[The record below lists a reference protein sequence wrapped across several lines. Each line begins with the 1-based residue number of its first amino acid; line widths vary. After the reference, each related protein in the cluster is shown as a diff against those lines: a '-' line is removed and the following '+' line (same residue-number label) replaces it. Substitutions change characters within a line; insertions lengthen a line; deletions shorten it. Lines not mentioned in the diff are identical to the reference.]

1 MPVMRAI
8 QLSTH
13 PASEG
18 PLAVPPM
25 SSSDSEGTNTR
36 CGGRSTSDTSRR
48 GLAGSPVG
56 SITQSSSCSAVV
68 MAAMRPRARMP
79 SRWSWYERH
88 DGAPRGM
95 PSTCLVAA
103 VSCTARRPPCST
115 ATQRSATADAKLSSN
130 VSASQGSGMR
140 QAKRP
145 RAAHPSV
152 SAAKSFTVALAAP
165 STQCASLI
173 ASETVRVKPAIAWE
187 RHVSAN
193 TPGST
198 ASSMIRMRSSS
209 SGASTGNIALRKELY
224 LAATSVRAQT
234 CRRSS
239 WASACSPFRDGTVG
253 TPSASRWR
261 DSRSA

>member
-1 MPVMRAI
+1 
-8 QLSTH
+8 
-13 PASEG
+13 
-18 PLAVPPM
+18 M
-25 SSSDSEGTNTR
+25 SAEECEKRS
-36 CGGRSTSDTSRR
+36 GGASRR

-115 ATQRSATADAKLSSN
+115 ATQRSYSNLRVWIACSNRPDPKPQRTATADAKLSSN

-145 RAAHPSV
+145 RAAHPHRTTHRRHRPRSNAHP
-152 SAAKSFTVALAAP
+152 SNGRGRRGSDAAQA
-165 STQCASLI
+165 
-173 ASETVRVKPAIAWE
+173 
-187 RHVSAN
+187 
-193 TPGST
+193 
-198 ASSMIRMRSSS
+198 
-209 SGASTGNIALRKELY
+209 
-224 LAATSVRAQT
+224 
-234 CRRSS
+234 
-239 WASACSPFRDGTVG
+239 
-253 TPSASRWR
+253 
-261 DSRSA
+261 